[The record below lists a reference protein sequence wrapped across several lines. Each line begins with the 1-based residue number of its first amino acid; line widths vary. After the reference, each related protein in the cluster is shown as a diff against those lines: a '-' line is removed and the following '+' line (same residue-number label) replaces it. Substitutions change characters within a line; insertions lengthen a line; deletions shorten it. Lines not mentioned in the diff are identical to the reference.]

1 MAEINNNTPID
12 ELTIG
17 GNIYTAGMF
26 ANNVDFA
33 LMFVQIMQ
41 FQLTKI

>member
-17 GNIYTAGMF
+17 GNIYTAG
-26 ANNVDFA
+26 NRSEERR
-33 LMFVQIMQ
+33 
-41 FQLTKI
+41 